1 MIIHRPEHRYLSNL
15 KSGLHFRKPGISVI
29 FVILLLI
36 LPVGCA
42 MAGWYIVEKSEDR
55 YGNFSFQSTFIQ
67 DGKMRIE
74 NNQSI
79 ILLDVNTGEMSLIFS
94 DKSTYWTGSYDTLR
108 TSIIN
113 HFETQLKVSIAQL
126 PSRERLIAE
135 TEFDSI
141 VSVMKSDTL
150 IKRLPASIRI
160 TPYDS
165 LLTISGYKA
174 NGFQVMIDTNVNERI
189 WITNQVEPYQ
199 SIDLHK
205 VAAMTQI
212 FTKPSIVTFYRQSEE
227 WFYLVQKGLILKSVI
242 PTPLGENITITESI
256 REVPIPA
263 ELFSSPL
270 GYRKITVEE
279 LISYT
284 MEDGIRKDE
293 ATQSPGPAMPGGNQ
307 DLYQFPDKK

>member
-1 MIIHRPEHRYLSNL
+1 
-15 KSGLHFRKPGISVI
+15 
-29 FVILLLI
+29 
-36 LPVGCA
+36 
-42 MAGWYIVEKSEDR
+42 MAGWFIVEKSEDR

-79 ILLDVNTGEMSLIFS
+79 ILLDVNSGQMTLIFS
-94 DKSTYWTGSYDTLR
+94 DKSTYWTGCYDTLR
-108 TSIIN
+108 SSIIN
-113 HFETQLKVSIAQL
+113 HFETQLKVSIVQL
-126 PSRERLIAE
+126 PLYERETAE
-135 TEFDSI
+135 AEFDSI

-150 IKRLPASIRI
+150 IRRLPASIRI

-165 LLTISGYKA
+165 VLTISGYKA

-189 WITNQVEPYQ
+189 WLTEQVAPYQ

-212 FTKPSIVTFYRQSEE
+212 FTKPSIVTFYRQTEE
-227 WFYLVQKGLILKSVI
+227 WFDLVKNGVILKSVI
-242 PTPLGENITITESI
+242 PTPLGENTSITESI

-263 ELFSSPL
+263 ELFQSPV
-270 GYRKITVEE
+270 GYRQITVEE

-284 MEDGIRKDE
+284 MEDGIKKEDKE
-293 ATQSPGPAMPGGNQ
+293 QPVGPAQQPENM
-307 DLYQFPDKK
+307 DLYQLPEKR